1 MYLHKL
7 LSKIKAK
14 YYNKYKSG
22 MISIGWR
29 FNQDFSFR
37 KGMKNLAEYYEIVFT
52 GCGKISDLVNRS
64 VLPVSIPS

>member
-29 FNQDFSFR
+29 FNQDFNFR
-37 KGMKNLAEYYEIVFT
+37 KRMKNLAEYYEIVFT
-52 GCGKISDLVNRS
+52 GLWENLKFVER
-64 VLPVSIPS
+64 